1 MTSSVNIDGFLLTHR
16 NYVYPWEQDENSH
29 WSAQFFIRSF
39 SQASATL
46 GLIANGR
53 ECAAAQTSI
62 QHTRFF
68 GELRGSASLEVFS
81 ARIDGGSFDGR
92 IVHVMNEA
100 GSNRLCASS
109 IDKLTFDV
117 TAVSSVP
124 EAQIRSLL
132 PRGLEP
138 EGDGPWDT
146 TSAVESRQGLVSYL
160 GVLQRSDFD
169 HTGSLLPATVHAQL
183 SSGAANL
190 WNYIGVPLK
199 TLHSKGL
206 GPVVAET
213 KGNFYRSAA
222 EGDVVRLVS
231 WFDRMEHKTLRM
243 RHQLESL
250 ADGQPLATMS
260 SIVLL
265 LDQTSRRSIVLPDFV
280 QAACAPLLKSAAVFP
295 HT

>member
-1 MTSSVNIDGFLLTHR
+1 LTNSTNTNGFLLTHR
-16 NYVYPWEQDENSH
+16 NYVPRWEQDENSH
-29 WSAQFFIRSF
+29 WSAQFYIRSF

-46 GLIANGR
+46 GLIANSR
-53 ECAAAQTSI
+53 KCAASETSV

-68 GELRGSASLEVFS
+68 GELRGSASFEVFS
-81 ARIDGGSFDGR
+81 ARIDGGPFDGR

-109 IDKLTFDV
+109 IEKLTFDV
-117 TAVSSVP
+117 SAVSSVP
-124 EAQIRSLL
+124 EAEIRSLL

-138 EGDGPWDT
+138 AEEAPWDT
-146 TSAVESRQGLVSYL
+146 TSVVQSRQGLVSYL
-160 GVLQRSDFD
+160 GLLQRSDFD

-190 WNYIGVPLK
+190 WNYVDVPLK
-199 TLHSKGL
+199 ALRSKGL

-222 EGDVVRLVS
+222 EGDAVRLVS
-231 WFDRMEHKTLRM
+231 WFDRIEHKTPRM

-250 ADGQPLATMS
+250 ADGQPLATVS
-260 SIVLL
+260 SIILL
-265 LDQTSRRSIVLPDFV
+265 LDQTSRCSVVLPDFV
-280 QAACAPLLKSAAVFP
+280 QAACAPLLKSVAASP
-295 HT
+295 HE